1 MIRHQMTLSHVE
13 EWTLLLLEYDRV
25 NEEINSTKAELNSWK
40 TEISNSVRSYQQF
53 CDRNIALRNRED
65 ELLNTISVLEAKQTE
80 LQRLLLDLSSR
91 YQTFKILVQTIQI

>member
-1 MIRHQMTLSHVE
+1 MTLSHVE

-91 YQTFKILVQTIQI
+91 YQTFKILVQTIQIWA

>member
-1 MIRHQMTLSHVE
+1 MTLSHVE

>member
-91 YQTFKILVQTIQI
+91 YQTFKILVQ